1 MSLYYSFIS
10 FSSIYFH
17 RVYLRKCSHHLAKC
31 CLVSSVYPR
40 LWISHPP
47 PTDDV
52 ISTYPVMLFDG
63 RRRHVELC
71 DLPILLFTSQK
82 MVEHWR
88 TCYVLSPYKDFFKE
102 KLQIILAVVAR
113 RFEEIWFCIVALYL
127 LSVKFN
133 LALHCFSWMHAL
145 FFVYKTCAVLS
156 NSQME
161 SINKLLPDHS
171 IFDAFEV
178 VYMYLPWVLVL
189 SWFLV
194 RFSYVKTGHC
204 QCSFHFFFTALSRN
218 TERN

>member
-1 MSLYYSFIS
+1 M
-10 FSSIYFH
+10 
-17 RVYLRKCSHHLAKC
+17 
-31 CLVSSVYPR
+31 
-40 LWISHPP
+40 
-47 PTDDV
+47 
-52 ISTYPVMLFDG
+52 
-63 RRRHVELC
+63 
-71 DLPILLFTSQK
+71 
-82 MVEHWR
+82 
-88 TCYVLSPYKDFFKE
+88 
-102 KLQIILAVVAR
+102 VAR

-156 NSQME
+156 NNQME

-204 QCSFHFFFTALSRN
+204 QCSFHFFFSPHLVEIRKEIKKILQIIYICPVRARVRSRPVEN
-218 TERN
+218 HSESEERTQNRDLLIS